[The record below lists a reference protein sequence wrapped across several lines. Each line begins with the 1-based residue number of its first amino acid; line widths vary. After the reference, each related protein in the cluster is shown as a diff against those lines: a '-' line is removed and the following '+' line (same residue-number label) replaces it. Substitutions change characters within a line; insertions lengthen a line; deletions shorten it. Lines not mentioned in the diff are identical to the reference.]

1 MCKYCE
7 TKIDEHFQSLGC
19 HGATIVSASGA
30 DCEITKVAEK
40 YYLKLWANTEGL
52 SYEPIKFCPFCGE
65 SLTE

>member
-7 TKIDEHFQSLGC
+7 TKIDEYFPSLGC

-30 DCEITKVAEK
+30 ECEIAKVAEK
-40 YYLKLWANTEGL
+40 YYFRLWDDDVKLSA
-52 SYEPIKFCPFCGE
+52 EPIKFCPFCGK

>member
-7 TKIDEHFQSLGC
+7 TKIDEYFPSLGC

-30 DCEITKVAEK
+30 DCEIVKVAEK
-40 YYLKLWANTEGL
+40 YYLKLWADDEKL
-52 SYEPIKFCPFCGE
+52 STEPIKFCPFCGK

>member
-19 HGATIVSASGA
+19 HGATIVSASGTE
-30 DCEITKVAEK
+30 CEITKVADE
-40 YYLKLWANTEGL
+40 YYLKLWADEAKL
-52 SYEPIKFCPFCGE
+52 STEPIKFCPFCGK